1 MVSTLPAAN
10 NNVSA
15 AENYPFNTLAIRKL
29 FVPWGIS
36 TAKTIV
42 TKDPT
47 ENPVDPISLDVA
59 LVQRI
64 PVLSTILEVITTT
77 TGMGF
82 AAVARVTQ
90 EKWVACGVRDEI
102 QFGLKPGGELLLEST
117 ICNEIRDSLK
127 PVIIDHV
134 KEDPEF
140 CNHHTPRQYGF
151 QSYIS
156 IPIFLKN
163 DGSFFGTLCAIDPR
177 PAQLKNPRIIGM
189 FNLFAD
195 LIAFHIAALQEMDR
209 TQAML
214 RDTDMQLRG
223 YQEEIRQYQHISN
236 HNLQEPL
243 RKLRLFSDIL
253 LSANARGDRDKV
265 EFSALR
271 INEFARGF
279 STMIQQ
285 LSDFSSLS
293 LRSARTDF
301 EITDLNV
308 ILADIVSRLSLM
320 LKEKNATID
329 CGILHT
335 IPAIP
340 GQMSRLF
347 YHLINN
353 AIIYAKKDISPFIKV
368 YSHDLTPEA
377 VEKYAALLPGR
388 RYCEICFID
397 NGIGIEAIQVE
408 KIFDIF
414 THSSLKATESGV
426 GMGLAQCR
434 KIVSNHHGQIT
445 VHSELGQGATF
456 SVILPLG
463 S

>member
-1 MVSTLPAAN
+1 MTEDLPA
-10 NNVSA
+10 
-15 AENYPFNTLAIRKL
+15 
-29 FVPWGIS
+29 
-36 TAKTIV
+36 
-42 TKDPT
+42 
-47 ENPVDPISLDVA
+47 NPIDPISLDVA

-64 PVLSTILEVITTT
+64 PVLSTILEVITLT

-82 AAVARVTQ
+82 AAVARVTR

-102 QFGLKPGGELLLEST
+102 RFGLTPGGELKLEST

-127 PVIIDHV
+127 LVVIDNV
-134 KEDPEF
+134 SEDPEF
-140 CNHHTPRQYGF
+140 CDHHTPRQYGF
-151 QSYIS
+151 KSYIS

-163 DGSFFGTLCAIDPR
+163 DGSFFGTLCAIDPK

-195 LIAFHIAALQEMDR
+195 LIAFHIAALQEMDK
-209 TQAML
+209 TQSLL
-214 RDTDMQLRG
+214 RDSDMQLRN

-253 LSANARGDRDKV
+253 LSASARGDRDKV
-265 EFSALR
+265 EFSTYR
-271 INEFARGF
+271 INDLARSF
-279 STMIQQ
+279 SNMIQQ
-285 LSDFSSLS
+285 LTDFSSLS
-293 LRSARTDF
+293 LRSAKTDF

-308 ILADIVSRLSLM
+308 IFADIVNRLSLS
-320 LKEKNATID
+320 LKERKAAID
-329 CGILHT
+329 CGILHSIT
-335 IPAIP
+335 AIP

-353 AIIYAKKDISPFIKV
+353 AITYAKKDVPPFIKV
-368 YSHDLTPEA
+368 YSRDLTPEA
-377 VEKYAALLPGR
+377 IDRYAFLLPGR

-397 NGIGIEAIQVE
+397 NGIGIEAIQLE

-414 THSSLKATESGV
+414 THSSLKAAENGV

-434 KIVSNHHGQIT
+434 KIVANHHGRIT
-445 VHSELGQGATF
+445 VHSEPGEGATF
-456 SVILPLG
+456 SVILPVTP
-463 S
+463 

>member
-1 MVSTLPAAN
+1 
-10 NNVSA
+10 
-15 AENYPFNTLAIRKL
+15 
-29 FVPWGIS
+29 
-36 TAKTIV
+36 
-42 TKDPT
+42 
-47 ENPVDPISLDVA
+47 
-59 LVQRI
+59 
-64 PVLSTILEVITTT
+64 
-77 TGMGF
+77 MGF
-82 AAVARVTQ
+82 AAVARVTR
-90 EKWVACGVRDEI
+90 EKWIACGVRDEI
-102 QFGLKPGGELLLEST
+102 QFGLTPGGELKLEST

-134 KEDPEF
+134 QEDPEF

-156 IPIFLKN
+156 IPIFLRH

-177 PAQLKNPRIIGM
+177 PAQLKNPRVIGM

-195 LIAFHIAALQEMDR
+195 LIAFHIAALQEIDKA
-209 TQAML
+209 QSLL
-214 RDTDMQLRG
+214 RNSDMQLRG

-243 RKLRLFSDIL
+243 RKLRLFGDIL
-253 LSANARGDRDKV
+253 LSASARGDRDKV
-265 EFSALR
+265 ESSTLR
-271 INEFARGF
+271 INELARGF

-285 LSDFSSLS
+285 LTDFSSLS
-293 LRSARTDF
+293 LRSAKTDF

-308 ILADIVSRLSLM
+308 IFADIVSRLSPS
-320 LKEKNATID
+320 LKERKATID

-335 IPAIP
+335 ITAIP

-353 AIIYAKKDISPFIKV
+353 AIIYAKTDVAPFIKV
-368 YSHDLTPEA
+368 YSHDLSPEA
-377 VEKYAALLPGR
+377 AGKYPFLLPGR

-397 NGIGIEAIQVE
+397 NGIGIEAIQLK

-414 THSSLKATESGV
+414 THSSLKAAESGV

-434 KIVSNHHGQIT
+434 KIVANHHGQIT
-445 VHSELGQGATF
+445 VHSEPGEGATF
-456 SVILPLG
+456 SVILPVEP
-463 S
+463 

>member
-1 MVSTLPAAN
+1 
-10 NNVSA
+10 
-15 AENYPFNTLAIRKL
+15 
-29 FVPWGIS
+29 
-36 TAKTIV
+36 
-42 TKDPT
+42 
-47 ENPVDPISLDVA
+47 VA

-64 PVLSTILEVITTT
+64 PVLSTILEVITLT

-82 AAVARVTQ
+82 AAVARVTRDR
-90 EKWVACGVRDEI
+90 WIACGVRDEI
-102 QFGLKPGGELLLEST
+102 QFGLKPGGELKLEST
-117 ICNEIRDSLK
+117 ICNEIRDSGK
-127 PVIIDHV
+127 AVIIDHV
-134 KEDPEF
+134 QEDAEF

-156 IPIFLKN
+156 IPIFLRN
-163 DGSFFGTLCAIDPR
+163 GTFFGTLCAIDPK

-195 LIAFHIAALQEMDR
+195 LISFHLASLQEMEEAR
-209 TQAML
+209 SIL
-214 RDTDMQLRG
+214 RESDMQLRN
-223 YQEEIRQYQHISN
+223 YQDEIRQYQHISN

-253 LSANARGDRDKV
+253 LSANARGDQGKV
-265 EFSALR
+265 EASALK

-279 STMIQQ
+279 SNMIQQ
-285 LSDFSSLS
+285 LTDFSSLS
-293 LRSARTDF
+293 LRSAKTDF
-301 EITDLNV
+301 EITDLNM
-308 ILADIVSRLSLM
+308 IFADIVSRLSLA

-335 IPAIP
+335 ITAIP

-353 AIIYAKKDISPFIKV
+353 AITYAKKDVAPFIKI
-368 YSHDLTPEA
+368 YSHDLTQEA
-377 VEKYAALLPGR
+377 IDKYPFLLPAH

-397 NGIGIEAIQVE
+397 NGIGIEAMQME

-414 THSSLKATESGV
+414 THSSLKAAESGV

-434 KIVSNHHGQIT
+434 KIVANHRGRLT
-445 VHSELGQGATF
+445 VHSEPGEGATF
-456 SVILPLG
+456 SVILPVEP
-463 S
+463 

>member
-1 MVSTLPAAN
+1 MVPALPAEDN
-10 NNVSA
+10 SVSPA
-15 AENYPFNTLAIRKL
+15 KYYPPDPPSIRKL
-29 FVPWGIS
+29 FVSWGIS
-36 TAKTIV
+36 TTKTIV
-42 TKDPT
+42 TGDLMA
-47 ENPVDPISLDVA
+47 NPVDQLSRDVA
-59 LVQRI
+59 MVQRI
-64 PVLSTILEVITTT
+64 PVLSTILEVITLT

-82 AAVARVTQ
+82 AAVARVTMD
-90 EKWVACGVRDEI
+90 KWVACGVRDEI
-102 QFGLKPGGELLLEST
+102 QFGLKPGGELKLEST
-117 ICNEIRDSLK
+117 ICNEIRDSGK
-127 PVIIDHV
+127 AVIIDHV
-134 KEDPEF
+134 QEDAEF

-156 IPIFLKN
+156 IPIFLRN
-163 DGSFFGTLCAIDPR
+163 GTFFGTLCAIDPK

-195 LIAFHIAALQEMDR
+195 LISFHLASLQEMEEAR
-209 TQAML
+209 SVL
-214 RDTDMQLRG
+214 RDSDMQLRN
-223 YQEEIRQYQHISN
+223 YQDEIRQYQHISN

-253 LSANARGDRDKV
+253 LSASARGDQHKV
-265 EFSALR
+265 ETSAVK

-279 STMIQQ
+279 SNMIQQ
-285 LSDFSSLS
+285 LTDFSSLS
-293 LRSARTDF
+293 LRSAKSDF

-308 ILADIVSRLSLM
+308 IFADIIGRLSLA
-320 LKEKNATID
+320 LKEKNTTID

-335 IPAIP
+335 ITAIP

-353 AIIYAKKDISPFIKV
+353 AITYAKKDVAPFIKI

-377 VEKYAALLPGR
+377 VERYPFLLPAR

-397 NGIGIEAIQVE
+397 NGIGIEAAQLE

-414 THSSLKATESGV
+414 TYSSTKAAESGV

-434 KIVSNHHGQIT
+434 KIVANHRGRIMI
-445 VHSELGQGATF
+445 HSEPGEGTTL
-456 SVILPLG
+456 SVILPVEP
-463 S
+463 